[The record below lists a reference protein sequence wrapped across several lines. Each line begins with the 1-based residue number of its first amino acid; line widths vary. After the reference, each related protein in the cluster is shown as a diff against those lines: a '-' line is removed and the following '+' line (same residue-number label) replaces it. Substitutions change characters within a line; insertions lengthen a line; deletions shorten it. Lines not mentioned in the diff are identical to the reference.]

1 MLSKGKSTS
10 IFKMLAARQ
19 QLQKFV
25 LKDTTSKQSDGSII
39 DKLQHQ
45 RKKKKKEIGSNI
57 VIMAFAIISTLPF

>member
-1 MLSKGKSTS
+1 MLSKRKSTS

-25 LKDTTSKQSDGSII
+25 LKDTTSKQSDKSII

-45 RKKKKKEIGSNI
+45 RKKKERNW
-57 VIMAFAIISTLPF
+57 